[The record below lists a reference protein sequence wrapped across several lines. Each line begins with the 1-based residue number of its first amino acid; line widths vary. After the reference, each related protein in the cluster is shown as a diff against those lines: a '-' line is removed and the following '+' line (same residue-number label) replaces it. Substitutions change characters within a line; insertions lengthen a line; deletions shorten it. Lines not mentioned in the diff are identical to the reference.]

1 MLKNILKL
9 ESAQKLTKN
18 EQKSINGGA
27 YWPSYCNWQVCADP
41 NYLNDPFLRKC
52 KAYCDAI

>member
-9 ESAQKLTKN
+9 EGAQKLTKN
-18 EQKSINGGA
+18 EQKVIKGGVWYPA
-27 YWPSYCNWQVCADP
+27 YCNPTVCADP
-41 NYLNDPFLRKC
+41 NYLNDSFLRKC